1 MSLRRVSAPLCAL
14 SLTLTV
20 VAPANAVDG
29 TITINGEISDQTC
42 KIEGKDPP
50 HNLIVNLPKI
60 STSALKSVN
69 ATAGA
74 TLFTIKVTD
83 CPMTLTGDIKVYFEP
98 GPTTDY
104 DKGYLYAYTETTAKT
119 TPETGIPDRSSASK
133 VDNVSIQLVNTDDT
147 VIKMGAGVGEQGALG
162 QTLVNASE
170 GSSKTA
176 TLRYL
181 ARYIK
186 SGEGAIKAG
195 KLVSYV
201 QYSIVYP

>member
-1 MSLRRVSAPLCAL
+1 MSLRLASAPLCAL
-14 SLTLTV
+14 SLTLLGA
-20 VAPANAVDG
+20 APAHAVDG
-29 TITINGEISDQTC
+29 TITITGEIADQTC

-50 HNLIVNLPKI
+50 HDFIVNLPKI

-69 ATAGA
+69 DTAGA
-74 TLFTIKVTD
+74 TPFTIKVTD

-98 GPTTDY
+98 GATTDH
-104 DKGYLYAYTETTAKT
+104 DKGYLYAYTQTSATTTAQT
-119 TPETGIPDRSSASK
+119 SIPDRSGASK
-133 VDNVSIQLVNTDDT
+133 ADNVSIQLLNTNGT
-147 VIKMGAGVGEQGALG
+147 VIKMGASVGEQGGLG

-170 GSSKTA
+170 GSTKTA